1 MARGPLPVLGAAVL
15 WGTTGTAS
23 SLAPDG
29 AHAAAIGAAGL
40 TLGGLLLF
48 LTGRGSLALVRAT
61 DTRTR
66 WVLALGAL
74 AVAGYPLSFYPAV
87 DQAGVAVATVITL
100 GSAPVFSGLLAWWTE
115 RVRPTRRWSAAT
127 VAAVAGC
134 AVLVFGSEAAGD
146 GANAAGVFLALTA
159 GASYALYAVIAG
171 ALIRRGHP
179 SGAVMGALFAGGGL
193 VTLPVLL
200 SADTAWLATA
210 SGALVALHLAMLTV
224 FVAYRLFGMGLR
236 HTPAS
241 VATTLT
247 LAEPAVAALLGVVVV
262 GERLSAASWAGMA
275 VLALGL
281 VILRAP
287 EPRRQG
293 PSGPGGR
300 APGPTAARGGGA
312 PDR

>member
-1 MARGPLPVLGAAVL
+1 MSNHTTLPTRRRLARGPLPVLGAAVL

-29 AHAAAIGAAGL
+29 AHAAAVGAAGL

-48 LTGRGSLALVRAT
+48 LTGRGSLTLVRAA

-66 WVLALGAL
+66 WALALGAL

-87 DQAGVAVATVITL
+87 DRAGVAVATVITL
-100 GSAPVFSGLLAWWTE
+100 GSAPVFSGLLVWWAE
-115 RVRPTRRWSAAT
+115 RTRPTRRWSVAT
-127 VAAVAGC
+127 LAAVVGC
-134 AVLVFGSEAAGD
+134 AVLVFGSKAG
-146 GANAAGVFLALTA
+146 GANGDAAGVLLALAA

-171 ALIRRGHP
+171 SLIRRGHA
-179 SGAVMGALFAGGGL
+179 SGAVMGTLFAGGGL
-193 VTLPVLL
+193 LTLPVLL
-200 SADTAWLATA
+200 SAGAAWLATT
-210 SGALVALHLAMLTV
+210 SGALVALHLAVLTV

-247 LAEPAVAALLGVVVV
+247 LAEPAVAALLGVLVV
-262 GERLSAASWAGMA
+262 GERLSALSWAGMA

-281 VILRAP
+281 AVLRAP
-287 EPRRQG
+287 ERR
-293 PSGPGGR
+293 R
-300 APGPTAARGGGA
+300 
-312 PDR
+312 

>member
-1 MARGPLPVLGAAVL
+1 MSNHTTLPARCRLARGPLPVLGAAVL

-23 SLAPDG
+23 SLAPPG
-29 AHAAAIGAAGL
+29 AHAAAVGAAGL

-48 LTGRGSLALVRAT
+48 LTGRGAPVLVRSA

-66 WVLALGAL
+66 WVLVLGAL

-87 DQAGVAVATVITL
+87 DRAGVAVATVITL
-100 GSAPVFSGLLAWWTE
+100 GSAPVFSGLLVWWTE
-115 RVRPTRRWSAAT
+115 RVRPTRRWAAAT
-127 VAAVAGC
+127 VAAVTGC
-134 AVLVFGSEAAGD
+134 AVLVFGAGAAGGD
-146 GANAAGVFLALTA
+146 GNAAGVLLSLIA

-171 ALIRRGHP
+171 ALIRRGHA

-200 SADTAWLATA
+200 SADTAWLATI
-210 SGALVALHLAMLTV
+210 SGALVALHLAVLTV
-224 FVAYRLFGMGLR
+224 FVAYRLFGTGLR

-262 GERLSAASWAGMA
+262 GERLSAVSWAGMA

-281 VILRAP
+281 AVLRTP
-287 EPRRQG
+287 ERR
-293 PSGPGGR
+293 R
-300 APGPTAARGGGA
+300 
-312 PDR
+312 